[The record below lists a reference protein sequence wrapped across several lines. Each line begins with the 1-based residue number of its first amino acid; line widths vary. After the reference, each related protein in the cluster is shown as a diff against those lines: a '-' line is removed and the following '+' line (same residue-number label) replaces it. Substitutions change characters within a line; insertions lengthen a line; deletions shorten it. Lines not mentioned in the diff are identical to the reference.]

1 MGSVDPEQQLTAAQ
15 KAGFEAVF
23 SVFTK
28 AFEDTEKL
36 VELNLQAVKSTLA
49 EHQEILAKTF
59 SVKDLHELFGLQAS
73 HAQPPVEKAQSYWR
87 HVYEIISSTQSGFAA
102 AAEAQLQQHHRGTH
116 QFVDKLAKK
125 APAGSEAAVAAWKAF
140 IKTASETAS
149 ATYEAAR
156 KATKQAVEI
165 VDSNVS
171 AASPALAKRT
181 RQAVVPVEAVQK

>member
-1 MGSVDPEQQLTAAQ
+1 MTAAQ

-23 SVFTK
+23 SVFTR

-36 VELNLQAVKSTLA
+36 VELNFLAVKSTLA

-59 SVKDLHELFGLQAS
+59 SVKDLHELFAL
-73 HAQPPVEKAQSYWR
+73 HANQTHPVIEKAQSYWR

-116 QFVDKLAKK
+116 EFVDKLAKN
-125 APAGSEAAVAAWKAF
+125 APPGSETAVAAWKAF

-149 ATYEAAR
+149 ATYEAAG

-165 VDSNVS
+165 VESNIS
-171 AASPALAKRT
+171 AASPALAKRK